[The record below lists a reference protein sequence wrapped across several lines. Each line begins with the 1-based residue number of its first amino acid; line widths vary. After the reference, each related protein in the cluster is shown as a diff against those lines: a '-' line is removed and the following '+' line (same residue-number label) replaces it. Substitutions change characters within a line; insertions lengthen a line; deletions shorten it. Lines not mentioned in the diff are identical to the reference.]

1 MNRKLFIP
9 GKSKLSPLSLESA
22 VLSYRLGM
30 FSAAKVMSWYK
41 ISMNKLRQLNRN
53 YYFQLEKTF
62 APMKQPNLKSDKAK
76 VKQLEAE
83 LKLLQGKLQDAEL
96 ESKVWK
102 KMVEIAE
109 RELGVGIKLAAAK
122 NSGIRRQ
129 LK

>member
-9 GKSKLSPLSLESA
+9 GKSKLNPLSLESA
-22 VLSYRLGM
+22 VVSYRLGM
-30 FSAAKVMSWYK
+30 FSAVKVMSLYK
-41 ISMNKLRQLNRN
+41 ISMNELRQLNRN
-53 YYFQLEKTF
+53 AYFQLEKTF
-62 APMKQPNLKSDKAK
+62 APMKQPNLKSDKAR

-109 RELGVGIKLAAAK
+109 RELGVSIKK
-122 NSGIRRQ
+122 NSGGH
-129 LK
+129 LVV